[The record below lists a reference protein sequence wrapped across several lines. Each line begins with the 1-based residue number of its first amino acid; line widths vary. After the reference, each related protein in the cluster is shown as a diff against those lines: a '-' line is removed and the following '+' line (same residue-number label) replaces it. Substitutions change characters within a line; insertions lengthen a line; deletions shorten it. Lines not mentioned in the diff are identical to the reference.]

1 VHTRR
6 IHLDKARRHWRID
19 DSLSGVG
26 NHLAELFFHPGLA
39 VDIADNAVLIRAP
52 RADLWLFPP
61 AGSALRQENGWIS
74 RGYGLR
80 EPAPVL
86 VYAVRASVPLALRTD
101 LVLVPHGT
109 PAVVARSLVERS

>member
-1 VHTRR
+1 
-6 IHLDKARRHWRID
+6 
-19 DSLSGVG
+19 
-26 NHLAELFFHPGLA
+26 
-39 VDIADNAVLIRAP
+39 VLLRAP

-61 AGSALRQENGWIS
+61 ANCTFRQENGWIS

-101 LVLVPHGT
+101 LVLVPRGT
-109 PAVVARSLVERS
+109 PAAAARSLVERA